1 MVPQSASSEPFAQAL
16 RAGNLQFAG
25 DWLVRS
31 FTSEVFGLCQ
41 AIVRDRTTAED
52 LSQEIFA
59 NAFASLAGFRQEAS
73 ARTWLLAIAR
83 NRCIDHL
90 RSVQRSA
97 ELDRDSDPEEFA
109 EETALPL
116 SILARRTEIEQA
128 LEDLTEM
135 ERGLIVLRFRN
146 GLAYEELAQAFGL
159 KPGTVRMRVSRAL
172 NKMRGSLESSAP
184 KERSR
189 HKAAPPSQAAIPA
202 PAAPSAVS
210 RSSTRARVPASSP
223 PAPPAPQRP
232 AAAPAPQRRAAAPV
246 PQPKAKTFESYSKES
261 VPRGATKQRHALS
274 DYFSEAEAQPSS
286 QLNATLSG
294 MAAALSSAL

>member
-1 MVPQSASSEPFAQAL
+1 MVTQSASSEPFAQAL

-90 RSVQRSA
+90 RSLQRSA
-97 ELDRDSDPEEFA
+97 DFDRDSDPEEFA

-146 GLAYEELAQAFGL
+146 GLAYEELARAFGL

-172 NKMRGSLESSAP
+172 NKMRGTLESSVP
-184 KERSR
+184 KAERSR
-189 HKAAPPSQAAIPA
+189 RKEAPPSQAAMPA
-202 PAAPSAVS
+202 PAAPSAPA

-223 PAPPAPQRP
+223 PSPR
-232 AAAPAPQRRAAAPV
+232 APQRRAAPPAP
-246 PQPKAKTFESYSKES
+246 PAMAGSSESYSPAS
-261 VPRGATKQRHALS
+261 ASRGAKQRHALS
-274 DYFSEAEAQPSS
+274 DFFSATEFSENNAQPSS
-286 QLNATLSG
+286 QLSATLSG
-294 MAAALSSAL
+294 MAAALSSAP

>member
-1 MVPQSASSEPFAQAL
+1 VVTQSASSEPFAQAL

-90 RSVQRSA
+90 RSLQRSA
-97 ELDRDSDPEEFA
+97 DFDRDSDPEEFA

-146 GLAYEELAQAFGL
+146 GLAYEELARAFGL

-172 NKMRGSLESSAP
+172 NKMRGTLESTVP
-184 KERSR
+184 KAERSR
-189 HKAAPPSQAAIPA
+189 RKEAPPSQAAMPA
-202 PAAPSAVS
+202 PAAPSAPA

-223 PAPPAPQRP
+223 PSPR
-232 AAAPAPQRRAAAPV
+232 APQRRAAPPAP
-246 PQPKAKTFESYSKES
+246 PAMAASSESYSPAS
-261 VPRGATKQRHALS
+261 ASRGAAKQRHALS
-274 DYFSEAEAQPSS
+274 DFFSATEFSENNAQPSS
-286 QLNATLSG
+286 QLSATLSG
-294 MAAALSSAL
+294 MAAALSSAP